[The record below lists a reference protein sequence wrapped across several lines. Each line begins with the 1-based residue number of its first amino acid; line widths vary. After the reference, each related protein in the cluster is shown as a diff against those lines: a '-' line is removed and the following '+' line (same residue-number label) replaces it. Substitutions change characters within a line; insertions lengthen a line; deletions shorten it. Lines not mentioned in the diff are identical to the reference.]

1 MAQPRTT
8 YSLCHYLTDKWPDD
22 GAMLEIEELGDET
35 KITEELYDKYVHWDA
50 TNKNPKPKWSEIK
63 DDFWATRTAELKK
76 LSDAATKKET
86 DAAAGKAKLKELG
99 LTDDQITALVG

>member
-1 MAQPRTT
+1 MAQPRNE
-8 YSLCHYLTDKWPDD
+8 YCLGYYLTDKWPDD
-22 GAMLEIEELGDET
+22 AAILEIDKLGDET
-35 KITEELYDKYVHWDA
+35 AITEELYDKYVHWDDN
-50 TNKNPKPKWSEIK
+50 NKNPKPKWSEIK
-63 DDFWATRTAELKK
+63 DDFLATRTAELKK

>member
-8 YSLCHYLTDKWPDD
+8 YDLCCYLTDKWPDD
-22 GAMLEIEELGDET
+22 GAMLETDALGGET
-35 KITEELYDKYVHWDA
+35 AITEELYDKYVHWDEN
-50 TNKNPKPKWSEIK
+50 NKNPKPKWSEIK
-63 DDFWATRTAELKK
+63 DDFLATRTAELKK

-99 LTDDQITALVG
+99 LTDDQIAALVG

>member
-8 YSLCHYLTDKWPDD
+8 YCLCYYLTDKWPDD
-22 GAMLEIEELGDET
+22 AARLEIDALGDET
-35 KITEELYDKYVHWDA
+35 KITEELYDKHVIWDEN
-50 TNKNPKPKWSEIK
+50 NKNPKPKWSEIK

-99 LTDDQITALVG
+99 LTDDQIAALIG